1 MNGSVY
7 KGMSNLSSPYQGI
20 FFDLDGTLA
29 DTAPDLVAATN
40 LLLLARNLPPKP
52 YEFLRPYASA
62 GARGLLE
69 GAFGIGT
76 DHPEFIPLRDEF
88 FSNYEKALFVN
99 SKLFDGMDHL
109 LNQMDEAKLPWGIVT
124 NKSERF
130 TNPLTDLMG
139 LRQRAVSTISGD
151 TTPYS
156 KPHPEPI
163 LHAARVANID
173 PTKSIY
179 VGDDLRDVIAGKAA
193 GMLTIAATYGYCGC
207 KEPPEAWGADFIINS
222 PLDLLPII
230 FPNQG

>member
-1 MNGSVY
+1 MNHFF
-7 KGMSNLSSPYQGI
+7 SPYAGI

-40 LLLLARNLPPKP
+40 QLLVARNLAPKP

-69 GAFGIGT
+69 GAFGIST
-76 DHPEFIPLRDEF
+76 DHADFPLLRDEF
-88 FSNYEKALFVN
+88 FNNYEKALLVD
-99 SKLFDGMDHL
+99 SKLFDYMGDL
-109 LNQMDEAKLPWGIVT
+109 LDQMDEAKLPWGIVT

-139 LRQRAVSTISGD
+139 LRHRAISTVSGD

-163 LHAARVANID
+163 LHAARVAKVD
-173 PTKSIY
+173 PTKSLY
-179 VGDDLRDVIAGKAA
+179 VGDDIRDVVAGKAA
-193 GMLTIAATYGYCGC
+193 GMKTVAAAYGYCGC
-207 KEPPEAWGADFIINS
+207 KEPPEAWGADYIVNQ
-222 PLDLLPII
+222 PLELLQII
-230 FPNQG
+230 FPSRG

>member
-1 MNGSVY
+1 
-7 KGMSNLSSPYQGI
+7 MSNASSPYQGI

-40 LLLLARNLPPKP
+40 QLLVARNQSPKP

-69 GAFGIGT
+69 GAFGIAP
-76 DHPEFIPLRDEF
+76 DHADFIALRDEF
-88 FSNYEKALFVN
+88 FSNYEKALLVD
-99 SKLFDGMDHL
+99 SKLFDGIGHL
-109 LNQMDEAKLPWGIVT
+109 LDQMDDAKLPWGIIT

-130 TNPLTDLMG
+130 TNPLTELMG
-139 LRQRAVSTISGD
+139 LRQRAVSTVSGD

-179 VGDDLRDVIAGKAA
+179 VGDDIRDVIAGKAA
-193 GMLTIAATYGYCGC
+193 GMKTVAAAYGYCGC
-207 KEPPEAWGADFIINS
+207 KEPPEAWGADYLVDN
-222 PLDLLPII
+222 PRDLLKII
-230 FPNQG
+230 FPNRE

>member
-1 MNGSVY
+1 
-7 KGMSNLSSPYQGI
+7 MSNLTSPYHGI
-20 FFDLDGTLA
+20 FFDLDGTLV
-29 DTAPDLVAATN
+29 DTAPDLVAAIN
-40 LLLLARNLPPKP
+40 QLLVARNLSPKP

-76 DHPEFIPLRDEF
+76 DHPDFIPLRDEF
-88 FSNYEKALFVN
+88 YSNYEKALFVN

-109 LNQMDEAKLPWGIVT
+109 LDQMDEAKLPWGIIT

-139 LRQRAVSTISGD
+139 LRQRAISTVSGD
-151 TTPYS
+151 TTPHS
-156 KPHPEPI
+156 KPHPEPL

-179 VGDDLRDVIAGKAA
+179 VGDDLRDIVAGKAA
-193 GMLTIAATYGYCGC
+193 GMLTVAASYGYCGC
-207 KEPPEAWGADFIINS
+207 KEHPEAWGADFLINK
-222 PLDLLPII
+222 PLDLLQII
-230 FPNQG
+230 FPNKG